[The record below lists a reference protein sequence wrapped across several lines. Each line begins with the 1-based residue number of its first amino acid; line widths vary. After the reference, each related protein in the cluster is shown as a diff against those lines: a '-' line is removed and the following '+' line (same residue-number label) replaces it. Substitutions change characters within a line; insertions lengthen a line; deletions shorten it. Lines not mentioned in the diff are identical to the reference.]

1 MSSTD
6 QPGDIEEINTE
17 VNRALQQEYGSWNAT
32 NGLVVT
38 WKMSDGQA
46 PAGVSIRIRDNLGAQ
61 WLVVECL
68 TRDQRAAGSSLTGVT
83 ALWSLRKTHLS

>member
-1 MSSTD
+1 MAMREVSSTD

-38 WKMSDGQA
+38 WKMSDGQS
-46 PAGVSIRIRDNLGAQ
+46 PAGVSL
-61 WLVVECL
+61 
-68 TRDQRAAGSSLTGVT
+68 
-83 ALWSLRKTHLS
+83 

>member
-1 MSSTD
+1 MCWLRGNLIYGNVFFYIFLYILDDEYRMAMREVSSTD

-38 WKMSDGQA
+38 WKMSDGQN
-46 PAGVSIRIRDNLGAQ
+46 PAGVSN
-61 WLVVECL
+61 
-68 TRDQRAAGSSLTGVT
+68 
-83 ALWSLRKTHLS
+83 